1 LNIASWELYGVQV
14 LDMCAAPGSKT
25 TQLIEAL
32 HVEEG
37 TLPTGFV
44 VANDADNARYRKEG
58 NHDVAP

>member
-1 LNIASWELYGVQV
+1 
-14 LDMCAAPGSKT
+14 MCAAPGSKT

-58 NHDVAP
+58 NHDVASLNLM